1 MGLWRS
7 SCPTVCP
14 VCDAA
19 IDPKVADAPEPVCPE
34 CAFSLR
40 PVLVAGLWR
49 RTAAGLLDGIV
60 VLGTAGLL
68 NLLLLMWLDPPPL
81 LGDAKGI
88 DAMLRMLDL
97 EAGEVVRRYAP
108 TLTMAALYFGL
119 FWSLTGQTLGHR
131 VLRLRV
137 IDPTGRPPRPWWA
150 AVRVLGHGLGLLAG
164 AMGWLWVGF
173 DREKRGLHDHL
184 ARTYVVRES

>member
-49 RTAAGLLDGIV
+49 RTAAGLLDALV
-60 VLGTAGLL
+60 VLATAGLL

-88 DAMLRMLDL
+88 DAMLRVLDVVYGEHATVLPRGRLPWFKGDLWL
-97 EAGEVVRRYAP
+97 EALP
-108 TLTMAALYFGL
+108 
-119 FWSLTGQTLGHR
+119 
-131 VLRLRV
+131 
-137 IDPTGRPPRPWWA
+137 PPPPRA
-150 AVRVLGHGLGLLAG
+150 
-164 AMGWLWVGF
+164 
-173 DREKRGLHDHL
+173 
-184 ARTYVVRES
+184 